1 MVNFLPIAS
10 PKITTSKKL
19 VSQHLQ
25 PKFFQWVHHIYLLAL
40 CYSKY
45 VYHVYCVIYIS
56 EFKCLC
62 YWLSWEKLVKSSHE
76 LDAQFTFIA
85 FNKHEPLWLKLWS
98 CGLDNS
104 FGWELA
110 HMWCH
115 MASFQHCT
123 YLYLVDVMYFCLWM
137 PIMGE
142 MNVDT

>member
-45 VYHVYCVIYIS
+45 VYHVILCYLIS

-110 HMWCH
+110 HMCCH

-123 YLYLVDVMYFCLWM
+123 YLYLVDVMNFCLWI

-142 MNVDT
+142 MNADT